1 ASFSYVLLVLES
13 CVPVTRLTFLL
24 VLILRRLLGCLTPG
38 KHAHKTEGI
47 GMEFIPDY
55 MDENHFDA
63 IYTVEDDTAFS
74 LVREAAEKEG
84 LLIGSSSG
92 AALYAAL
99 EEAKKAPAGSNI
111 VTIFPDGSDRYISK
125 NIFQG
130 GQ

>member
-1 ASFSYVLLVLES
+1 
-13 CVPVTRLTFLL
+13 
-24 VLILRRLLGCLTPG
+24 
-38 KHAHKTEGI
+38 
-47 GMEFIPDY
+47 MEFIPDY

-99 EEAKKAPAGSNI
+99 EEAKKRP
-111 VTIFPDGSDRYISK
+111 PDQISSP
-125 NIFQG
+125 FS
-130 GQ
+130 